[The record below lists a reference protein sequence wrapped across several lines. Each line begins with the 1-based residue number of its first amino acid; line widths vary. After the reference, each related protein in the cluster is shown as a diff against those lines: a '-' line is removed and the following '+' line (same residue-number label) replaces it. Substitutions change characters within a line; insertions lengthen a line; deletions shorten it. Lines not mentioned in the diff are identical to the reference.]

1 MVIKW
6 SFVVIKL
13 SLIVIGLTN
22 NALSA
27 NDSEANISKAIMYSI
42 IDIETTGLSPKK
54 GKITEIAV
62 FVHDGEKIVDELST
76 LINPET
82 EIPYRITQMTGINN
96 KMVKDAPKF
105 YEVAKK
111 IVEMTE
117 GTTIVA
123 HNVNFDYNFI
133 RHEFKELGYDFKR
146 EKMCT
151 VRLSRKLLPG
161 RRSYSLGKLCE
172 ELNIKNPHRHRA
184 KGDATATVQLF
195 ELLLKAEKN
204 LKELSLRGLNT
215 NLDRKDIDNLPKKTG
230 VYYFH
235 NDKGDIIYIGKSLN
249 IHDRVMSHL
258 TNYNT
263 KRALEMRNQTAAISY
278 ELTGS
283 ELVALLLESD
293 EIKKHKPKFN
303 RAQRRSAF
311 PWGLY
316 KYTDDKGYL
325 RLKIAK
331 NENGDIPLTT
341 FSSQQTAKNNLFM
354 LSEAFGLCQK
364 LCGLFDTKGPCFQY
378 QVHQCNGACIGKE
391 PPELYNARVKQA
403 VEPFGYHRQSFIIV
417 DKGRNDD
424 EKSIV
429 AVENGKYLGFGFLDT
444 QNEMI
449 ESSENLKSVINAYS
463 DNRDVQQIIRSYL
476 KKKKA
481 ERVIEI
487 NE

>member
-1 MVIKW
+1 
-6 SFVVIKL
+6 
-13 SLIVIGLTN
+13 
-22 NALSA
+22 
-27 NDSEANISKAIMYSI
+27 MYSI

-54 GKITEIAV
+54 GKITEIAI
-62 FVHDGEKIVDELST
+62 FVHDGEKVVDEFST

-82 EIPYRITQMTGINN
+82 DIPYRITQMTGINN

-105 YEVAKK
+105 YEVAKR

-133 RHEFKELGYDFKR
+133 RQEFRELGYDFKR

-161 RRSYSLGKLCE
+161 RRSYSLEKLCN

-184 KGDATATVQLF
+184 KGDATATVKLF
-195 ELLLKAEKN
+195 ELLLKAKKN
-204 LKELSLRGLNT
+204 LKDISLKGLNT
-215 NLDRKDIDNLPKKTG
+215 NLDRKDIDNLPNKPG
-230 VYYFH
+230 VYYFYD
-235 NDKGDIIYIGKSLN
+235 DKREIIYIGKSLN

-263 KRALEMRNQTAAISY
+263 KRAIEMRNLISSISY
-278 ELTGS
+278 EPTGS

-293 EIKKHKPKFN
+293 EIKKHKPRFN
-303 RAQRRSAF
+303 RAQRRTSF

-316 KYTDDKGYL
+316 KFTGENGYI

-331 NENGDIPLTT
+331 NDNGEIPLTT
-341 FSSQQTAKNNLFM
+341 FSSHQTAKNNLFM
-354 LSEAFGLCQK
+354 LTEAFNLCQK
-364 LCGLFDTKGPCFQY
+364 LCGLFDTKGPCFQH

-391 PPELYNARVKQA
+391 APELYNIRVKQA
-403 VEPFGYHRQSFIIV
+403 IEPFEFHRQNFLII
-417 DKGRNDD
+417 DKGRNNS
-424 EKSIV
+424 EKSVIGI
-429 AVENGKYLGFGFLDT
+429 ENGKYLGFGFFDM
-444 QNEMI
+444 Q
-449 ESSENLKSVINAYS
+449 SEIAKSTKDLKTVIKPYS

-476 KKKKA
+476 KRKKV
-481 ERVIEI
+481 ERIIEG
-487 NE
+487 

>member
-1 MVIKW
+1 MTHEVQMTAKQ
-6 SFVVIKL
+6 
-13 SLIVIGLTN
+13 
-22 NALSA
+22 
-27 NDSEANISKAIMYSI
+27 IMYSI
-42 IDIETTGLSPKK
+42 IDIETTGLSPKN
-54 GKITEIAV
+54 GKITEIAII
-62 FVHDGEKIVDELST
+62 VHDGKKVVDEFST

-82 EIPYRITQMTGINN
+82 TIPYRITQITRINN

-105 YEVAKK
+105 YEVARR

-117 GTTIVA
+117 GTTFVA

-133 RHEFKELGYDFKR
+133 RHEFNELGYDFKR

-172 ELNIKNPHRHRA
+172 ELNIRNPNRHRA
-184 KGDATATVQLF
+184 KGDATATVELF

-204 LKELSLRGLNT
+204 LKDLSLRGLNT
-215 NLDRKDIDNLPKKTG
+215 NLDRKDIDNLPRKTG

-263 KRALEMRNQTAAISY
+263 KRALEMRNQITAISY

-303 RAQRRSAF
+303 RAQRRTSF

-316 KYTDDKGYL
+316 KHIGEDGYI
-325 RLKIAK
+325 RLSIAK
-331 NENGDIPLTT
+331 NDNGEIPLTT
-341 FSSQQTAKNNLFM
+341 FSSHQTAKNNLFM
-354 LSEAFGLCQK
+354 LTEAFNLCQK

-391 PPELYNARVKQA
+391 TTEIYNTRVKQA
-403 VEPFGYHRQSFIIV
+403 IEPFAFQKQSFLII
-417 DKGRNDD
+417 DTGRNGN
-424 EKSIV
+424 EKAV
-429 AVENGKYLGFGFLDT
+429 VGVENGKYLGFGYFDT
-444 QNEMI
+444 ETNGVKSAEDMKAV
-449 ESSENLKSVINAYS
+449 LKSYS
-463 DNRDVQQIIRSYL
+463 DNRDIQQIIRSFL
-476 KKKKA
+476 KRKKGEK
-481 ERVIEI
+481 VIDI
-487 NE
+487 SS

>member
-1 MVIKW
+1 MTI
-6 SFVVIKL
+6 
-13 SLIVIGLTN
+13 
-22 NALSA
+22 
-27 NDSEANISKAIMYSI
+27 NDAKQIMYSI
-42 IDIETTGLSPKK
+42 IDIETTGLSPKS
-54 GKITEIAV
+54 GKITEIAI
-62 FVHDGEKIVDELST
+62 FVHDGEKVVDEFST
-76 LINPET
+76 LIDPEIT
-82 EIPYRITQMTGINN
+82 IPYRITQMTGINN

-105 YEVAKK
+105 YEIAKR
-111 IVEMTE
+111 IVEITE

-133 RHEFKELGYDFKR
+133 RQEFRELGYDFKR

-204 LKELSLRGLNT
+204 LKNISLKGLNT
-215 NLDRKDIDNLPKKTG
+215 NLDRKDIDNLPKKPG

-235 NDKGDIIYIGKSLN
+235 NDKGIIIYIGKSLN

-263 KRALEMRNQTAAISY
+263 KRALEMRNQTANISY

-283 ELVALLLESD
+283 ELVALLMESD

-303 RAQRRSAF
+303 KAQRRTSF

-316 KYTDDKGYL
+316 KHTDKNGYL
-325 RLKIAK
+325 CLKIDK
-331 NENGDIPLTT
+331 NDNGEVPLTT
-341 FSSQQTAKNNLFM
+341 FSSHQTAKNNLFI
-354 LSEAFGLCQK
+354 LSEAFRLCQK
-364 LCGLFDTKGPCFQY
+364 LCGLFYTKGPCFQY
-378 QVHQCNGACIGKE
+378 QVHQCAGACVGDE
-391 PPELYNARVKQA
+391 SPELYNARVNQAIEPYRFHKQN
-403 VEPFGYHRQSFIIV
+403 FLII
-417 DKGRNDD
+417 DKGRNDM
-424 EKSIV
+424 EKSVTGI
-429 AVENGKYLGFGFLDT
+429 ENGKYLGFGFFDT
-444 QNEMI
+444 QSEVA
-449 ESSENLKSVINAYS
+449 ESFEDLKAIIKPYS

-476 KKKKA
+476 KRKKV
-481 ERVIEI
+481 ERMIE
-487 NE
+487 